1 MKAAIKYLSCFLF
14 ICTDFVVVFAQAP
27 TKIPYQAVLR
37 NGQGSLLANQTATLR
52 FTIHDLSA
60 DGATLWTED
69 QTMQSN
75 AQGLVALQLG
85 AVVPLAGIDWQV
97 GAKFLQVE
105 LQTDI
110 EFIDLGTQQMLSVP
124 YALLAGSVPVRVSET
139 GDSLW
144 IGDEW
149 TIIPGVSAANAGSPT
164 AHSCGA
170 PSVHN
175 PLVSYGEMTDQEGN
189 VYRTVM
195 IGAKEWMA
203 ENLNTA
209 SYNNGNPIL
218 TGLSAANWQASSVG
232 AWNYFNGDAANE
244 CPQGKMYNWYAVND
258 TRKLCP
264 TGWHVPNESDWSAL
278 EFALGGQIVAGKKM
292 KVTGTTYWFGG
303 NANAT
308 NESGFSALG
317 SGLYYFYGSF
327 EGLTQG
333 VNFWSATSFDASS
346 AWVRSIS
353 FDADNLAL
361 SIYPKNSGYHVRCV
375 RD

>member
-1 MKAAIKYLSCFLF
+1 
-14 ICTDFVVVFAQAP
+14 
-27 TKIPYQAVLR
+27 
-37 NGQGSLLANQTATLR
+37 
-52 FTIHDLSA
+52 
-60 DGATLWTED
+60 
-69 QTMQSN
+69 
-75 AQGLVALQLG
+75 LQLG

-189 VYRTVM
+189 VYRTVI